1 MREILRFRYM
11 HHLKSHLNVF
21 KNNFFDVF
29 LFISISIAVFLGY
42 ITSLLFFTYTF
53 MWLMI
58 VYINKDSLKKIDDQE
73 LWEFIL
79 ALLITIFSL
88 FFLTPIKHIYFPQT
102 KNFGVINAGLI
113 ILSVFMIFFGVK
125 NYKKTIPLILFYLL
139 VIVINGTWSLV
150 FNKVAENY
158 LAPLS
163 AHGAYTILTL
173 FGYPSTINGTTIT
186 IITQNGESI
195 SATVASSCSG
205 IMGMFLSII
214 ILTGL
219 MMGTNIDYLKR
230 IIFIMVGAITMF
242 CINMIRLALIFIAA
256 YYWGRSGLDLGHE
269 WFGTILF
276 LTFVIGYYSIID
288 KKFNK
293 ISGDDHETK

>member
-1 MREILRFRYM
+1 MAI
-11 HHLKSHLNVF
+11 
-21 KNNFFDVF
+21 
-29 LFISISIAVFLGY
+29 FLGY
-42 ITSLLFFTYTF
+42 LTSLLFFTYTF

-58 VYINKDSLKKIDDQE
+58 VYINKESLKGIDDQE
-73 LWEFIL
+73 LWELTLAIL
-79 ALLITIFSL
+79 IAVISL

-113 ILSVFMIFFGVK
+113 IIPVFIAFFGVK
-125 NYKKTIPLILFYLL
+125 NYKKTIPLMLFYLL

-150 FNKVAENY
+150 FNEIAAVY
-158 LAPLS
+158 LAPTS
-163 AHGAYTILTL
+163 AYGAYTILTL
-173 FGYPSTINGTTIT
+173 LGYSATINGTTIT
-186 IITQNGESI
+186 IITQNGGTI
-195 SATVASSCSG
+195 SATVASACSG

-230 IIFIMVGAITMF
+230 IIFITVGAITMF

-276 LTFVIGYYSIID
+276 LAFVIGYYSILD

-293 ISGDDHETK
+293 IAGDDYEKK